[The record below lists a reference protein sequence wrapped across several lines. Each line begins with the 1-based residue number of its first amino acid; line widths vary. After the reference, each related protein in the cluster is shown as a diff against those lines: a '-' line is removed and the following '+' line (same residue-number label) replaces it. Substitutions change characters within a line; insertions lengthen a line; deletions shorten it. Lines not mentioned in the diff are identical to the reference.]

1 MSAQNLGSLRRMLMR
16 LWLLSPERLWL
27 MSIALQRSGRW
38 RLAFAVK
45 QLNTILY
52 HNSLAPGASV
62 GPDIALG
69 HYSHGIVVNSNV
81 EIGRRVKIWHNVTLT
96 AGRLARGSGSDAR
109 SRIVVED
116 DVRIGTNAVLIAPRG
131 GTLRIG
137 RGARIGAGAIVTESV
152 PERATVVS
160 PPARVLLAES
170 RGADAPTAGVEIGS
184 PERRSAA
191 AED

>member
-1 MSAQNLGSLRRMLMR
+1 MSAQNLGSLRRMSMR

-96 AGRLARGSGSDAR
+96 AGRLARGSGSDVR

-160 PPARVLLAES
+160 PPGRVLLAES

>member
-1 MSAQNLGSLRRMLMR
+1 MR

-27 MSIALQRSGRW
+27 MSIALQRGGRW
-38 RLAFAVK
+38 RLAFVVK

-62 GPDIALG
+62 SPDIALG

-81 EIGRRVKIWHNVTLT
+81 EIGQRVKIWHNVTLT
-96 AGRLARGSGSDAR
+96 AGRRARGSASEQR
-109 SRIVVED
+109 SQIIVED
-116 DVRIGTNAVLIAPRG
+116 EVKIGTNAVLIAPRG

-152 PERATVVS
+152 PARATVVS

-170 RGADAPTAGVEIGS
+170 RGADAPEAGVEIGS
-184 PERRSAA
+184 PERPPAA